1 LDAAVFC
8 RFRYALIF
16 VSVFYCAGARLA
28 QSRKTA
34 CNIFIMTALD
44 YLQEGFSQLDRD
56 LRFLIECFAEVLRE
70 LGHGDLAEWLP
81 WRGASTP
88 PGAPPPRLSQ
98 ALSIAFQL
106 LNMVEENAAADVR
119 RAREREEN
127 LQAEQGLWAHQLERL
142 KNRGVR
148 PEQVAAMI
156 SQVCVEPVLTAH
168 PTEAKRLSVLEV
180 HRELYALLEKHNA
193 TDTTPLEKAR
203 TRDDIKAGLERLW
216 RTGEI
221 LLARPTLDDERRNV
235 LHYLREVFPRVVPR
249 LDARL
254 KAAWSEAGYD
264 EKILA
269 SADSLPKLRFGTWVG
284 GDRDGHPLVTAQVT
298 ARTLSELRYNAA
310 QVLDRELKTLARRLS
325 LTAWVQAPP
334 SALAKSTKR
343 LVALLGD
350 EAQPILQRFAEEPW
364 RQYVELMRL
373 RLPREYSPSHLPSAS
388 EENAR
393 ARPYRSTEELKSDLE
408 ILRAALEEC
417 GAERLARHDVDPV
430 LRILDTFGFHLA
442 RLDIRQN
449 SAFHERAIT
458 QFLKACAH
466 PALKKWGANYDAWA
480 EDARLEFLNEE
491 LLSPRPFLPP
501 GVALEKRSEAA
512 AVLDCYRALARWL
525 GEFGPDGI
533 GSLIVSMTRQTSDL
547 LLVYVLAREAGLLVR
562 EGASTHCRLPV
573 VPLLET
579 GDDLERGPGLLR
591 AFLQHPITRAT
602 LDAQQKATGKR
613 MQQVMIGY
621 SDSNKDVGLWAAQ
634 WDLQRAQQEL
644 GRVGRETGVEICFFH
659 GRGGTIS
666 RGAGPTHRFLDA
678 LPHGTLG
685 ADVRLTEQGET
696 IAQKYAHL
704 ETATYNLES
713 LLAGVA
719 ATTVLHRLP
728 PRTAPGA
735 WDTVAET
742 LARASEATYRA
753 LLETDGFIPFFRQ
766 ATPIDALEA
775 SRIGSRPPRRSARS
789 TQAFKL
795 SDLRAIPWVFSWN
808 QARYYL
814 PGWFG
819 IGTALETLKSDD
831 HDNWEKLKSEL
842 RGWSFGYYVLTNVE
856 TNLAST
862 DEAIMREYS
871 LLVED
876 EAVRERIWKIIRAE
890 RERTRIFLEELRG
903 ASIAAQRPRMSKTLA
918 LRADALRALH
928 TQQIKLLRRWR
939 ELKKQE
945 DFAAADA
952 LLPDVLLEVNAIASG
967 LRTTG

>member
-1 LDAAVFC
+1 M
-8 RFRYALIF
+8 
-16 VSVFYCAGARLA
+16 S
-28 QSRKTA
+28 SS
-34 CNIFIMTALD
+34 D

-56 LRFLIECFAEVLRE
+56 LHFLIECFAEVLRE
-70 LGHGDLAEWLP
+70 LGHSDLAEWLP
-81 WRGASTP
+81 WHDASTP

-142 KNRGVR
+142 KQRGAR
-148 PEQVAAMI
+148 PEQVAAMV

-221 LLARPTLDDERRNV
+221 LLARPTLEDENRNV
-235 LHYLREVFPRVVPR
+235 LHYLREVFPRVAPR

-264 EKILA
+264 ESALA
-269 SADSLPKLRFGTWVG
+269 TIEKLPRLAFGTWVG

-298 ARTLSELRYNAA
+298 ARTLTELRHNAA

-334 SALAKSTKR
+334 PTLAKNARR
-343 LVALLGD
+343 LTALLDG
-350 EAQPILQRFAEEPW
+350 EARPIQQRFAEEPW

-373 RLPREYSPSHLPSAS
+373 RLPRQGASHEYSMLHPLAAS
-388 EENAR
+388 EETPETR
-393 ARPYRSTEELKSDLE
+393 QYRSSEELKSDLE
-408 ILRAALEEC
+408 ILRSALVEC

-430 LRILDTFGFHLA
+430 LRTLDIFGFHLA

-449 SAFHERAIT
+449 SAFHERALS

-466 PALKKWGANYDAWA
+466 PALKKWGADYGKWP
-480 EDARLEFLNEE
+480 ESARLEFLGEE
-491 LLSPRPFLPP
+491 LLSLRPFLPP
-501 GVALEKRSEAA
+501 GLVLEDGSEAA
-512 AVLDCYRALARWL
+512 AVLDCYRVLARWL
-525 GEFGPDGI
+525 EQFGADGL

-547 LLVYVLAREAGLLVR
+547 LLVYMLAREAGLLVR
-562 EGASTHCRLPV
+562 EGTSTRCLLPV

-579 GDDLERGPGLLR
+579 GDDLERGSELLR

-602 LDAQQKATGKR
+602 LDAQQKVTGKR

-644 GRVGRETGVEICFFH
+644 SRVGHEAGVEICYFH

-685 ADVRLTEQGET
+685 TDVRLTEQGET

-713 LLAGVA
+713 LLAGVT
-719 ATTVLHRLP
+719 ATAVLHQLP

-735 WDTVAET
+735 WDAVAET
-742 LARASEATYRA
+742 LARASETAYRA
-753 LLETDGFIPFFRQ
+753 LLETEGFIPFFRQ
-766 ATPIDALEA
+766 ATPIDAFEA
-775 SRIGSRPPRRSARS
+775 SRIGSRPPRRSAKS
-789 TQAFKL
+789 TQTFRL
-795 SDLRAIPWVFSWN
+795 SDLRAIPWVFSWS
-808 QARYYL
+808 QERYYL

-831 HDNWEKLKSEL
+831 RENWENLKSGL
-842 RGWSFGYYVLTNVE
+842 RSWSFGYYVLTNVE

-871 LLVED
+871 YLVED
-876 EAVRERIWKIIRAE
+876 EAVRERIWNIIRAE

-903 ASIAAQRPRMSKTLA
+903 ASIAAQRPRMSKTRG

-939 ELKKQE
+939 ELKQQE